1 MTIPATLQTLQ
12 STVKPAS
19 TQHGSAQQDSAQRG
33 SVQHGLAQHDSLQ
46 QSSLQQSSTPPH
58 PALTGPAASLAPSPR
73 GPLTGR
79 ETPRVFIGYDPRE
92 DVAVNVLTDSIQAH
106 ASTPVQIAQVR
117 LSQLGN
123 VYQRQHHPLQ
133 STAFSFSRFLVPW
146 LAGYD
151 GWALFIDADM
161 LCQGDLAELWAL
173 RDETKAVQVVKHQQQ
188 CEQGHKF
195 QGMPQSPYGRKNW
208 SSVVLFN
215 CSRCRRLT
223 PEYVNTASGL
233 ELHQFRWLAD
243 EAIGDLPPEWNVL
256 VGVQPVP
263 ASARILHYTLGGP
276 WFDDCQT
283 MPQSER
289 WQAAR
294 AAMNHPLSV
303 PDPSPAPL
311 HASSS

>member
-1 MTIPATLQTLQ
+1 MTTTPSGPA
-12 STVKPAS
+12 A
-19 TQHGSAQQDSAQRG
+19 
-33 SVQHGLAQHDSLQ
+33 
-46 QSSLQQSSTPPH
+46 
-58 PALTGPAASLAPSPR
+58 ALTGQGAAPIPSA
-73 GPLTGR
+73 PLTGR
-79 ETPRVFIGYDPRE
+79 QTPRVFIGYDPRE

-117 LSQLGN
+117 LSQLGD

-146 LAGYD
+146 LAGYE
-151 GWALFIDADM
+151 GWAIFIDADM

-173 RDETKAVQVVKHQQQ
+173 RDESKAVQVVKHQQP
-188 CEQGHKF
+188 CEQGLKF

-208 SSVVLFN
+208 SSVMLFN
-215 CSRCRRLT
+215 CSRCRALT

-233 ELHQFRWLAD
+233 DLHQFRWLD
-243 EAIGDLPPEWNVL
+243 DDCIGDLPPEWNVL

-263 ASARILHYTLGGP
+263 ESARILHYTLGGP
-276 WFDDCQT
+276 WFDDCQA

-294 AAMNHPLSV
+294 AAMNHPLS
-303 PDPSPAPL
+303 PSELSPP
-311 HASSS
+311 